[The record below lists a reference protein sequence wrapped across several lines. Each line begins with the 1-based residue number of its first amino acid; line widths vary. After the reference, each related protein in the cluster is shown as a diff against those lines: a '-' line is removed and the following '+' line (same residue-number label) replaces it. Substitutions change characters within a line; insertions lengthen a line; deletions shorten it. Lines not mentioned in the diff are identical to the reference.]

1 MIVMHVKLRER
12 TDTIILSFS
21 QCETMRDVLASL
33 TVRPDRPDNIAHVID
48 DSGRELFVH
57 REEIQAILVLNPKV
71 EAEFA
76 ADVNRI
82 SQSAMERKIVP
93 PSPTIFR

>member
-1 MIVMHVKLRER
+1 MIILHVKLRER

-33 TVRPDRPDNIAHVID
+33 TDRPADNIAHVID
-48 DSGRELFVH
+48 DVGRELFVH
-57 REEIQAILVLNPKV
+57 REEIQAILVLNPKA

-93 PSPTIFR
+93 SSPTIFR